1 MDKYL
6 FKVVIFFKQKRKE
19 CLIISFLFDPS
30 TGVLSQQAFTN
41 FVVDEDCGREWY
53 GRQPPGGLQW
63 VHPQALVHPGCVG
76 EEGGETGLEHQA
88 EVEEVIFHSLLEH
101 GVLPRLTDD
110 EVCPLDNNNGDK
122 EGRVAGV
129 LQDLSVGV
137 RPLLTVGVLQVV
149 HSMGVPRSP
158 QTEQS

>member
-30 TGVLSQQAFTN
+30 TRVLSQQAFTN

-53 GRQPPGGLQW
+53 GREPPGGLQW
-63 VHPQALVHPGCVG
+63 VHPQALVHPGGVG
-76 EEGGETGLEHQA
+76 EEGGETGLEDQA
-88 EVEEVIFHSLLEH
+88 EVEEVILHSLLEH

-122 EGRVAGV
+122 EGRVTGV
-129 LQDLSVGV
+129 LQDLPVGV
-137 RPLLTVGVLQVV
+137 GPLLPVGVLQVV
-149 HSMGVPRSP
+149 HGMGVPRSP
-158 QTEQS
+158 QTKQS